1 MEFSSA
7 EGFSRLFRVLLRS
20 IKRNDLHIVLQKLER
35 KRLAANGNAALQNR
49 ACRCVLY
56 LSVYRASEASS
67 AAWRQAAR
75 FIS

>member
-35 KRLAANGNAALQNR
+35 KQLAADGNAALQNR
-49 ACRCVLY
+49 AC
-56 LSVYRASEASS
+56 
-67 AAWRQAAR
+67 
-75 FIS
+75 